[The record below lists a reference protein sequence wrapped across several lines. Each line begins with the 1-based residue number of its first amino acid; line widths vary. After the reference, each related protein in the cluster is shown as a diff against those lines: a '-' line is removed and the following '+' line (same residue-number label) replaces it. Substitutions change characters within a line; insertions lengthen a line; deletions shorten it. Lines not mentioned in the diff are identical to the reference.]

1 MNSGTLSSLVGR
13 EIGDVGETVDFV
25 STTNKTRKV
34 SAMRNCAAFTLWET
48 LIAIGIMAIFAAVVI
63 PAMRS
68 TENCAV
74 ESSARILAAD
84 LSLAIQ
90 HNSEWSIR
98 LDTTN
103 NLYELVHT
111 GSGTQAVPVNLLAG
125 AEENDGRYVVF
136 LDRLGSS
143 VSRVGGVQLA
153 GAALKDSKTAVNTVT
168 FGPLGGTGPSR
179 SKDTVIWLIADAGI
193 DVRFVRLIVSWVTG
207 QV

>member
-1 MNSGTLSSLVGR
+1 
-13 EIGDVGETVDFV
+13 
-25 STTNKTRKV
+25 
-34 SAMRNCAAFTLWET
+34 MRNCAAFTLWET
-48 LIAIGIMAIFAAVVI
+48 LIVIGIMAIFAAAVI

-68 TENCAV
+68 TENRAV

-111 GSGTQAVPVNLLAG
+111 GSGTRAAPVNLLTG

-143 VSRVGGVQLA
+143 VSRAGGVQLA
-153 GAALKDSKTAVNTVT
+153 GAVLKDSKTAVNTVT
-168 FGPLGGTGPSR
+168 FRPLGGTGSSR
-179 SKDTVIWLIADAGI
+179 SEDTVIWLTVGAGI
-193 DVRFVRLIVSWVTG
+193 DVRFVRLVVSWVIG
-207 QV
+207 QVWVDRPEMFTSETKSQ